1 MTLKTIYPELL
12 LQLLSSRGEE
22 ADALVLREV
31 DHTALGSTG
40 NFLSSRLKYVTDAH
54 GQEICLLQDGDTE
67 VGVMMGWERGIS
79 TFCSYRRGCM
89 LRGGSNLSARNGAPD
104 VQQSSQSGNGPEN
117 SERWLW
123 SGNCRCTP
131 GPYC

>member
-1 MTLKTIYPELL
+1 MTLNSICTELL

-31 DHTALGSTG
+31 DHTALRSTG

-67 VGVMMGWERGIS
+67 IGVMMGWERGIS
-79 TFCSYRRGCM
+79 TFCSYRHG
-89 LRGGSNLSARNGAPD
+89 LHAQG
-104 VQQSSQSGNGPEN
+104 
-117 SERWLW
+117 W
-123 SGNCRCTP
+123 
-131 GPYC
+131 

>member
-1 MTLKTIYPELL
+1 LLKERLLNSIYAELI

-31 DHTALGSTG
+31 DHDHTALSSTG

-67 VGVMMGWERGIS
+67 IGVMMGWERGIS
-79 TFCSYRRGCM
+79 TFCSCRHGCM
-89 LRGGSNLSARNGAPD
+89 LKDGSNLSA
-104 VQQSSQSGNGPEN
+104 
-117 SERWLW
+117 
-123 SGNCRCTP
+123 
-131 GPYC
+131 